1 VLCSLRWPEGHARG
15 VMCVEIIKFG
25 SIISLLNCLVFSP
38 GFFPGDIPLSVCML
52 ASCLEQLVFLT
63 SVLHYSWS
71 VLTQCQ
77 SLCSQTDS
85 DSCTGPRA
93 VLTLACP
100 PPSWWSHVCVEV
112 SFDRWLSRVRRSS
125 PCTGPEAEFAIT
137 CLSSRGRYWM
147 CLRGDC
153 GVCVWCGV
161 LRSPL
166 QVTCRCR
173 LFTPVVSCC
182 SGRGVAGV
190 VSLDGIG
197 GLGESHVLV
206 AVSWFFS

>member
-1 VLCSLRWPEGHARG
+1 MYATDINTNTAFGSQSRRAGAYFEVSRPRICWWVWQECLRSSGWVVRVSDNLFWQAIVLCSLRWPEGHARG

-63 SVLHYSWS
+63 SVLHCSWS

-153 GVCVWCGV
+153 GV
-161 LRSPL
+161 
-166 QVTCRCR
+166 
-173 LFTPVVSCC
+173 
-182 SGRGVAGV
+182 
-190 VSLDGIG
+190 
-197 GLGESHVLV
+197 
-206 AVSWFFS
+206 